1 MRIDFYK
8 FIDKYFGKLF
18 IILLSSIKFFFK
30 KNDDKNSFLII
41 KLWAV
46 GDSVVA
52 LPLIRSLRR
61 NFPKS
66 RIVVFARERNCQVF
80 EMVDFIDEIIL
91 FEPKYVFKLFLLF
104 RKYDVVF
111 DLEPYLNLSAVISF
125 MVGKFS
131 VGFANQFRSRLY
143 DERVVFDKN
152 KHMVENYLDFCKA
165 IGVKLLQDDYSLVKL
180 KCFGVEEKHVES
192 FIASK
197 NVDSRRM
204 GLIPRCSA
212 AIVECSFLGVKNAPQ
227 LAATRIFYLNKSLV
241 GVCVGTAE
249 SASKTRVWN
258 DKKWALLC
266 DSLIEKLNA
275 EVIFFGAKKESKYI
289 SCIQLM
295 MRNKSINSAGELNLK
310 SAVCLISKCDLFISI
325 DTGPMHIASCQGIK
339 TIGLFGPNT
348 PKLWSPYGNYN
359 VSIYKSVECSPCI
372 QNDKGYMP
380 DCLRKTDKYLCMNLI
395 SVSEVF
401 EAGKR
406 LLK

>member
-8 FIDKYFGKLF
+8 FVDKYFGKLF
-18 IILLSSIKFFFK
+18 IIIFSLIKLFVK
-30 KNDDKNSFLII
+30 KNNDKNSFLII

-46 GDSVVA
+46 GDSVVS
-52 LPLIRSLRR
+52 LPLIRSLRK

-66 RIVVFARERNCQVF
+66 RIIVLARERNCQVF
-80 EMVDFIDEIIL
+80 EMVDFIDEVIL
-91 FEPKYVFKLFLLF
+91 FEPKNVFKLFILF

-125 MVGKFS
+125 MMGKFS
-131 VGFANQFRSRLY
+131 VGFAEQFRSKLY
-143 DERVVFDKN
+143 DKTVVFDKTR
-152 KHMVENYLDFCKA
+152 HMVENYLDFCKA
-165 IGVKLLQDDYSLVKL
+165 VDVKLLPDDYSLVKL
-180 KCFGVEEKHVES
+180 QCSSVEENIVEL

-197 NVDSRRM
+197 NVD
-204 GLIPRCSA
+204 
-212 AIVECSFLGVKNAPQ
+212 
-227 LAATRIFYLNKSLV
+227 LNKSLV

-249 SASKTRVWN
+249 SASKTRIWN

-266 DSLIEKLNA
+266 DSLIEKLNV
-275 EVIFFGAKKESKYI
+275 EVVFFGAKNESEVI
-289 SCIQLM
+289 NHVMLM
-295 MRNKSINSAGELNLK
+295 MKNKSINAGGELNLK

-325 DTGPMHIASCQGIK
+325 DTGPMHVASAQGVK

-348 PKLWSPYGNYN
+348 PKLWSPYGNN
-359 VSIYKSVECSPCI
+359 DVSIYKSVECSPCI

-395 SVSEVF
+395 SVDEVF